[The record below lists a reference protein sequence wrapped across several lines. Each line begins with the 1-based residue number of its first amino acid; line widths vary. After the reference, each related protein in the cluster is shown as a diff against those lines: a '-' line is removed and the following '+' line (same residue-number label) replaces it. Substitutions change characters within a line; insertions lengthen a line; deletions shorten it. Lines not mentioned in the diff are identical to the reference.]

1 MCCNFDLLF
10 HLVFDVV
17 PPRSSVILN
26 EKGEAVARTMHKD
39 GSKEITDNLIY
50 GELKPF
56 NEGSTLILTCDVMGG
71 KLMFIYRFNIF
82 ISIKLAYHLKLI
94 NSFFSVLAS
103 PKSRV
108 SWWVNGEMIDE
119 SYEEI
124 APGKSRNTMK
134 VKNMAIYYINFWI

>member
-39 GSKEITDNLIY
+39 GSREISDNLIY

-56 NEGSTLILTCDVMGG
+56 NEGSTLILTCDVIGG
-71 KLMFIYRFNIF
+71 KIMFIYCFNV
-82 ISIKLAYHLKLI
+82 LNALI
-94 NSFFSVLAS
+94 NNKISLSLETYQFIYLFCFSIS
-103 PKSRV
+103 KKSSILV
-108 SWWVNGEMIDE
+108 G
-119 SYEEI
+119 
-124 APGKSRNTMK
+124 
-134 VKNMAIYYINFWI
+134 